1 MLMTFL
7 LTLPVLFSVVMQ
19 PMEMPPAEMVLDSK
33 TQAPRVEEEPQT
45 MEVEE
50 GEPVR
55 FTCRI
60 TGKPR
65 KEKEKSII

>member
-1 MLMTFL
+1 M
-7 LTLPVLFSVVMQ
+7 
-19 PMEMPPAEMVLDSK
+19 SK
-33 TQAPRVEEEPQT
+33 TQAPRVEEEPRT

-50 GEPVR
+50 GEPVK

-65 KEKEKSII
+65 KSCVVVFGYDVC

>member
-1 MLMTFL
+1 
-7 LTLPVLFSVVMQ
+7 MQ
-19 PMEMPPAEMVLDSK
+19 PMEMLPPEPALDSK

-50 GEPVR
+50 GEPVK

-65 KEKEKSII
+65 KGTKLSQLIG